1 MAQTYLNSD
10 ATRQLNQSLGDINT
24 WYEKFQPHELEKLDS
39 FLNDYN
45 TDFKYRGATDRA
57 LAGISGQLGPNVV
70 GAGAL
75 PNLRAGAAGLA
86 SGQAALVG
94 GTAVDAQL
102 GQQQNYAQALQ
113 KVVQAGHAHKN
124 LADYGIQNN
133 SQMHDTVE
141 EAFGHARDMKRSAN
155 AALLGSVVGAGMGW
169 LGGANGALKA
179 ASGEQLSTAMATGD
193 PTAFTKWQ
201 SMPLSNAAWLGG
213 KASAGWNS
221 LSDWA
226 STSSLGKLLNGG
238 PPITS
243 IPINGYLSPGQI
255 QG

>member
-133 SQMHDTVE
+133 SQ
-141 EAFGHARDMKRSAN
+141 KRSARPPPRFTWTSW
-155 AALLGSVVGAGMGW
+155 AAMNRRSITGFATS
-169 LGGANGALKA
+169 A
-179 ASGEQLSTAMATGD
+179 AFRWTARPTVRST
-193 PTAFTKWQ
+193 PSRRWR
-201 SMPLSNAAWLGG
+201 SWR
-213 KASAGWNS
+213 
-221 LSDWA
+221 
-226 STSSLGKLLNGG
+226 ST
-238 PPITS
+238 
-243 IPINGYLSPGQI
+243 
-255 QG
+255 